1 MRPIKL
7 LFLFL
12 NKEELPED
20 WKESIFVPTSIY
32 KRAIRQF
39 DLIIVAYQLCQLRTK
54 LYPPSRCQ
62 V

>member
-1 MRPIKL
+1 
-7 LFLFL
+7 L